1 LRKDLKISAWSEIDP
16 GIHTFL
22 VFSLTIFG
30 EQMNNKSKLI
40 LAAAMLV
47 AAMMLLVP
55 LTQTDLGG
63 GYGKKTLQTQLF

>member
-1 LRKDLKISAWSEIDP
+1 
-16 GIHTFL
+16 
-22 VFSLTIFG
+22 
-30 EQMNNKSKLI
+30 MNNKCKLI

-63 GYGKKTLQTQLF
+63 GYRKITLQTQLF

>member
-1 LRKDLKISAWSEIDP
+1 
-16 GIHTFL
+16 
-22 VFSLTIFG
+22 
-30 EQMNNKSKLI
+30 MNNKSKLI

-63 GYGKKTLQTQLF
+63 GGIGKQRFRLSCFERE

>member
-1 LRKDLKISAWSEIDP
+1 MKISAWSEIDP

-63 GYGKKTLQTQLF
+63 GYRKITLQTQLF